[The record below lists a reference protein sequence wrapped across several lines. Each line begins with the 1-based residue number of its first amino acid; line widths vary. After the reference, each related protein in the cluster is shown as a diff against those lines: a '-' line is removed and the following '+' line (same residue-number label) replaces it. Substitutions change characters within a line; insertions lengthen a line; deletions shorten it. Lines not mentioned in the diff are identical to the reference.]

1 MLTNVSEFEVED
13 TIIVSMTK
21 ILTIG
26 INSYQPSEASFR
38 TFALRIA
45 QNNALDTIRKNKKSI
60 FTAIDDT
67 MQVSDNLVS
76 AEQITSFDVKEK
88 SIDLSILTERQKK
101 CNYPSSGRGFL
112 QRDCRT
118 IKHHNGGR

>member
-1 MLTNVSEFEVED
+1 MQNEIIINAKNGCEKSLGKIYAYLIGDVTAKTKSMLTNVSEFEVED

-45 QNNALDTIRKNKKSI
+45 QNNALDTDLWKICRNCQPRSDSIQKNPYI
-60 FTAIDDT
+60 
-67 MQVSDNLVS
+67 
-76 AEQITSFDVKEK
+76 
-88 SIDLSILTERQKK
+88 
-101 CNYPSSGRGFL
+101 
-112 QRDCRT
+112 
-118 IKHHNGGR
+118 